1 MFFVGYTAADSWPL
15 KGILD
20 LGLRPTTGEDDFVK
34 NIFEVY
40 NSNIVKGQPCLEARV
55 ESNPIKMPYPT
66 PPLVGS
72 IYENQREVLGRSFG
86 E

>member
-20 LGLRPTTGEDDFVK
+20 LGLRPTTGEDDFIK

-40 NSNIVKGQPCLEARV
+40 NSNIVKGHPCLEARV
-55 ESNPIKMPYPT
+55 ENNPIKMPYP
-66 PPLVGS
+66 PPPSVGS